1 MLEELE
7 NSIKFTRLILITNI
21 TLSSDNIMLRGISK
35 NDYGNVRMPCPVAYS
50 FNEMSV
56 SALVISLSQRAKQH
70 TDEIIVGYYSRHLL
84 FTPEV
89 LEMMR
94 HLES

>member
-1 MLEELE
+1 
-7 NSIKFTRLILITNI
+7 
-21 TLSSDNIMLRGISK
+21 
-35 NDYGNVRMPCPVAYS
+35 
-50 FNEMSV
+50 MSV

-84 FTPEV
+84 FAPEV

-94 HLES
+94 HLVSGWVEEGKITPIVRLASRSPADIPGVV

>member
-1 MLEELE
+1 
-7 NSIKFTRLILITNI
+7 
-21 TLSSDNIMLRGISK
+21 
-35 NDYGNVRMPCPVAYS
+35 
-50 FNEMSV
+50 MSV

-94 HLES
+94 HLVSG